1 MGSLVVIFTENK
13 EITQSGREAPM
24 QTRHLGFWVY
34 WLAIA
39 SLGSLIVSSVSADA
53 NVSRKMREFAASVV
67 APAQDPNA
75 PGIAPLTEAQP
86 GEPETSP
93 PLVVA
98 QVGIASW
105 YGPWFRGRL
114 TANGE
119 IFDDTKLTAAH
130 RTLPLAS
137 KVKVTNLENGK
148 SIEVTVNDRG
158 PYIAG
163 RVLDLSTRAAQVLGM
178 EKAGLALVRIE
189 VLQPQQLASA
199 ARE

>member
-1 MGSLVVIFTENK
+1 
-13 EITQSGREAPM
+13 M
-24 QTRHLGFWVY
+24 QTRHPGFWVY
-34 WLAIA
+34 CLAVA
-39 SLGSLIVSSVSADA
+39 SFGSLIVSGVSADA
-53 NVSRKMREFAASVV
+53 NVSRKVREFAASVV

-75 PGIAPLTEAQP
+75 PGVAPLSEAQP

-93 PLVVA
+93 PLRAA

-178 EKAGLALVRIE
+178 EKEGLALVRIE
-189 VLQPQQLASA
+189 VLQPPQQLASA
-199 ARE
+199 AAE